1 MLVPFI
7 ALAVVVIGVI
17 IYIITQASRKTRDQ
31 GNR

>member
-17 IYIITQASRKTRDQ
+17 IYIITQASRKNRDQ